1 MSRLNPKP
9 QKPSNVGKRQSK
21 PAKMV
26 VEVTFQ
32 DETANFKI
40 PAESFQRTDPK
51 AAPPNLAF
59 VNLTGSSGPTQD
71 AGKRKLVRAHVMR
84 EFQREKQ
91 EKEQKAFELWKVQ
104 NQRDPKQLVPSAH
117 EVSDLD
123 AFEWAD
129 AVHVENQ
136 VEVAYGSLQ
145 WSANLPYQPHVEPG
159 VFSKQVREWAPE
171 NVGFEPNDTN
181 SEFSFPSNTTPDQ
194 FFEAPSFYDYEDE
207 YLSEDVIPE
216 QIECPIISNSI
227 KGIINDSASFNAV
240 DPFNSMP
247 GLRNSRAQAM
257 MYHCQSKLPL
267 DQPAL
272 NKH

>member
-21 PAKMV
+21 PAKKE

-51 AAPPNLAF
+51 TAPPNLAF

-104 NQRDPKQLVPSAH
+104 NQRDPKQLLPSVH
-117 EVSDLD
+117 QISDPD

-129 AVHVENQ
+129 AEPVENQ
-136 VEVAYGSLQ
+136 VEVTYGSFQ
-145 WSANLPYQPHVEPG
+145 WRANLPYQPHIEPG
-159 VFSKQVREWAPE
+159 VFNKQIREWKPE
-171 NVGFEPNDTN
+171 NVGFEPNDAN
-181 SEFSFPSNTTPDQ
+181 SEFSSPSNTIPDQ
-194 FFEAPSFYDYEDE
+194 PFEVPSSYDYEDE
-207 YLSEDVIPE
+207 QPYEDMISE
-216 QIECPIISNSI
+216 QIECPLISNSI
-227 KGIINDSASFNAV
+227 KGITNDSASFNQI

-247 GLRNSRAQAM
+247 GLRNSRAQAV
-257 MYHCQSKLPL
+257 MYHCQSNSPL
-267 DQPAL
+267 TSL
-272 NKH
+272 H